1 MSRGYPT
8 AYRVSDK
15 QIQLEGLEMKKF
27 GLSLAMIL
35 LLSTTSFAYEYQ
47 ECDREC
53 LVNLMKNYLSA
64 LVAHDTSAV
73 PFNRYVKFTENTAE
87 IPVGYGL
94 WETASGGPSE
104 FQVYAADPVN
114 QQVAALVMMKENSNE
129 DILLGVRLAL
139 KRGKIA
145 EVEHHVVPRNEI
157 HLENLVKPRPG
168 LVEDIAPEDKTP
180 RKQMLDIGLS
190 YYDALTGE
198 DGTLAPFALECQRR
212 ENGGISVGGKKEDFP
227 EPKEAPRD
235 FAPPES
241 VDPEM
246 MKLAKALS
254 AVPNTCEGQITAG
267 VWAYIAEIR
276 NRRLLVIDEQK
287 GLAVGFSNFY
297 HDSKLKT
304 MKLKLDSGEISVPAW
319 QGNFNMPA
327 IHFFKIK
334 KGEIYDIE
342 ATGLVLPYGTKTGW
356 E

>member
-1 MSRGYPT
+1 MKMKRLGIAWVFMS
-8 AYRVSDK
+8 
-15 QIQLEGLEMKKF
+15 L
-27 GLSLAMIL
+27 LASSGFL
-35 LLSTTSFAYEYQ
+35 QAAET
-47 ECDREC
+47 CDRQC
-53 LVNLMKNYLSA
+53 LVDLMKNYLVA
-64 LVAHDTSAV
+64 LVAHDPSAV
-73 PFNRYVKFTENTAE
+73 PFDQYVKFTENTAE

-114 QQVAALVMMKENSNE
+114 QQVVALVMMKENNNQ

-145 EVEHHVVPRNEI
+145 EAEHHVVPGNEI
-157 HLENLVKPRPG
+157 HLQNLIKPRPG
-168 LVEDIAPEDKTP
+168 LVEDISPEDRTP
-180 RKQMLDIGLS
+180 RDRMLDIGLS

-212 ENGGISVGGKKEDFP
+212 ENGGISVGGKKEAP
-227 EPKEAPRD
+227 ESKEPARD
-235 FAPPES
+235 FAPPEAG
-241 VDPEM
+241 DPEM
-246 MKLAKALS
+246 VKLSKALS
-254 AVPNTCEGQITAG
+254 LVPNTCEGQITAG
-267 VWAYIAEIR
+267 VWGYISEIR

-304 MKLKLDSGEISVPAW
+304 MKLKLDSGEMDVPAW

-334 KGEIYDIE
+334 KGKIYDIE

>member
-1 MSRGYPT
+1 MKM
-8 AYRVSDK
+8 K
-15 QIQLEGLEMKKF
+15 Q
-27 GLSLAMIL
+27 SCL
-35 LLSTTSFAYEYQ
+35 LLVFVTLLVVPSFLQAAQ
-47 ECDREC
+47 TCDRQC
-53 LVNLMKNYLSA
+53 LVDLMKDYLAA
-64 LVAHDTSAV
+64 LVAHDPSAV
-73 PFNRYVKFTENTAE
+73 PFDRYVKYTQNTAE

-104 FQVYAADPVN
+104 FQIYAADPVN
-114 QQVAALVMMKENSNE
+114 QQVVALVMMKENRNQ

-139 KRGKIA
+139 RRGKISEA
-145 EVEHHVVPRNEI
+145 EHHVVKRNEI
-157 HLENLVKPRPG
+157 NIQNLQKPRPG

-180 RKQMLDIGLS
+180 RDQMLDIGLS

-198 DGTLAPFALECQRR
+198 DGKLAPFAQECQRR

-235 FAPPES
+235 FAPPETI
-241 VDPEM
+241 DPEM

-254 AVPNTCEGQITAG
+254 LVPNTCEGQITAG
-267 VWAYIAEIR
+267 VWGYISEIR

-287 GLAVGFSNFY
+287 GLAVGFSNLC

-304 MKLKLDSGEISVPAW
+304 MKLYGIPGVDSVPAY
-319 QGNFNMPA
+319 QGTFNMPA

-334 KGEIYDIE
+334 KGKIYDIE

>member
-1 MSRGYPT
+1 M
-8 AYRVSDK
+8 K
-15 QIQLEGLEMKKF
+15 MKK
-27 GLSLAMIL
+27 LCITLAMIL
-35 LLSTTSFAYEYQ
+35 LLSTTSFAYQ
-47 ECDREC
+47 CQTCDRQC
-53 LVNLMKNYLSA
+53 LVNLMKDYLAA
-64 LVAHDTSAV
+64 LVAHDPSAV
-73 PFNRYVKFTENTAE
+73 PFDRYVKFTQNTAE

-104 FQVYAADPVN
+104 FQIYAADPVN
-114 QQVAALVMMKENSNE
+114 QQVAGLFMMKENNNE

-139 KRGKIA
+139 RRGKIS
-145 EVEHHVVPRNEI
+145 EVEHHIVKSDEI
-157 HLENLVKPRPG
+157 SIHNLQKPRPG
-168 LVEDIAPEDKTP
+168 LVEDLAPEDKTP
-180 RKQMLDIGLS
+180 RDQMFDIGLS

-212 ENGGISVGGKKEDFP
+212 ENGGISVGGTKEDFP

-235 FAPPES
+235 FAPPEAI
-241 VDPEM
+241 DPEM

-254 AVPNTCEGQITAG
+254 LVPNTCEGQITAG
-267 VWAYIAEIR
+267 VWGYISEIR

-297 HDSKLKT
+297 HDSILKN
-304 MKLKLDSGEISVPAW
+304 MKLNGIPGVDSVPAF
-319 QGNFNMPA
+319 QGTFNMPA

-334 KGEIYDIE
+334 KGKIYDIE

>member
-1 MSRGYPT
+1 LV
-8 AYRVSDK
+8 A
-15 QIQLEGLEMKKF
+15 
-27 GLSLAMIL
+27 IL
-35 LLSTTSFAYEYQ
+35 LLSTASFGYQ
-47 ECDREC
+47 CQTLDRGR
-53 LVNLMKNYLSA
+53 LVALMKDYLAA
-64 LVAHDTSAV
+64 LVAHDPSAV
-73 PFNRYVKFTENTAE
+73 PFDQYVKYTQNTAE

-104 FQVYAADPVN
+104 FQIYAADPVN
-114 QQVAALVMMKENSNE
+114 QQVAGLFMMKENNDE

-139 KRGKIA
+139 RRGKIS
-145 EVEHHVVPRNEI
+145 EVEHHVVKSNEI
-157 HLENLVKPRPG
+157 NIRNLQKPRPG
-168 LVEDIAPEDKTP
+168 LVEDIAPEDGTP
-180 RKQMLDIGLS
+180 REQMFDIGLS

-235 FAPPES
+235 FAPPEAT
-241 VDPEM
+241 DPEM

-254 AVPNTCEGQITAG
+254 LVPNTCEGQITAG
-267 VWAYIAEIR
+267 VWGYISEIR

-287 GLAVGFSNFY
+287 GLAVGFSNLY

-304 MKLKLDSGEISVPAW
+304 MKLNGIPGVDSVPAY
-319 QGNFNMPA
+319 QGTFNMPA